1 MAEIIKRTE
10 SAANV
15 VRTIRTAPRFMPRKE
30 RRKNVDNVN
39 VITQAI
45 STLGFPIA
53 MCAALFWYMIQQR
66 KQHEEESEKWQ
77 QALNNNTAILKKLYE
92 KLG

>member
-1 MAEIIKRTE
+1 
-10 SAANV
+10 
-15 VRTIRTAPRFMPRKE
+15 
-30 RRKNVDNVN
+30 VDNVN

-77 QALNNNTAILKKLYE
+77 QALNNNTAILTKLYE